1 VRLVGPSGPSIAPAL
16 RFVAIG
22 SQRAGRP
29 IKMPAID
36 SQANGCRQPES
47 TMKNTLTTRLAA
59 LALALF
65 VSASV
70 FAAIDHLAVIQAAAP
85 IWAGSPVA
93 AHA

>member
-1 VRLVGPSGPSIAPAL
+1 
-16 RFVAIG
+16 
-22 SQRAGRP
+22 
-29 IKMPAID
+29 
-36 SQANGCRQPES
+36 
-47 TMKNTLTTRLAA
+47 MKNTLTTRLAA